1 MMEDQYQD
9 IDYEVAE
16 GRARITSP
24 DLKPIMLF
32 QKMLEELEHALWRA
46 DEDQSVRNS

>member
-16 GRARITSP
+16 GRARITLARP
-24 DLKPIMLF
+24 KTHNAIPEP
-32 QKMLEELEHALWRA
+32 EELEHALWR
-46 DEDQSVRNS
+46 